1 MNLALWIAAALLAV
15 AFLATGLL
23 KITRSKEK
31 LAAAGLGWTEDFSP
45 AAITAIGVA
54 EVLGAIG
61 LILPAVL
68 DVAPVLVP
76 VAAVGL
82 ALVMVGAITTHARR
96 KETPLVVLNVV
107 LLALALFVA
116 WGRFGPY
123 AF

>member
-1 MNLALWIAAALLAV
+1 MNIALWIAAALLAL

-23 KITRSKEK
+23 KITQSKEK
-31 LAAAGLGWTEDFSP
+31 LAAAGMGWTESFSP
-45 AAITAIGVA
+45 AAIKAIGVA

-68 DVAPVLVP
+68 DIAPFLVP
-76 VAAVGL
+76 IAAVGL
-82 ALVMVGAITTHARR
+82 ALVMVGAITTHVRR
-96 KETPLVVLNVV
+96 KETPMVVLNVV

-116 WGRFGPY
+116 WGRFGAY

>member
-1 MNLALWIAAALLAV
+1 MNLALWIAAALLAL

-23 KITRSKEK
+23 KITQSKEK
-31 LAAAGLGWTEDFSP
+31 LAAAGMGWTESFSP
-45 AAITAIGVA
+45 STITAIGVA

-82 ALVMVGAITTHARR
+82 ALVMVGAAVTHLRR
-96 KETPLVVLNVV
+96 KETQMVVVNVV
-107 LLALALFVA
+107 LLALAVFVA
-116 WGRFGPY
+116 WGRFGAY

>member
-1 MNLALWIAAALLAV
+1 MNIALWIAASLLAL

-23 KITRSKEK
+23 KIIRSKEQ
-31 LAAAGLGWTEDFSP
+31 LAAAGMGWTESFSP
-45 AAITAIGVA
+45 ATIKAIGVA

-68 DVAPVLVP
+68 DVAPFLVP
-76 VAAVGL
+76 IAAVGL
-82 ALVMVGAITTHARR
+82 ALVMVGAATTHLRR
-96 KETPLVVLNVV
+96 KETPMVVLNVV

>member
-1 MNLALWIAAALLAV
+1 MNIALWVAAALLAI

-23 KITRSKEK
+23 KITRSKEQ
-31 LAAAGLGWTEDFSP
+31 LAAAGMGWTEGFSP
-45 AAITAIGVA
+45 STITAIGVA
-54 EVLGAIG
+54 EVLGAVG

-82 ALVMVGAITTHARR
+82 ALVMVGAATTHLLR
-96 KETPLVVLNVV
+96 KETRMVVLNVV

>member
-1 MNLALWIAAALLAV
+1 MNLALWIAAALLAL

-31 LAAAGLGWTEDFSP
+31 LAAAGMGWTEDFSP
-45 AAITAIGVA
+45 SVIKAIGVA

-68 DVAPVLVP
+68 DVAPFLVP
-76 VAAVGL
+76 IAAVGL
-82 ALVMVGAITTHARR
+82 ALVMVGAATTHLRR
-96 KETPLVVLNVV
+96 KETPMVALNVV

>member
-1 MNLALWIAAALLAV
+1 MNLALWIAAALLAL

-31 LAAAGLGWTEDFSP
+31 LAASGMGWTESFSP
-45 AAITAIGVA
+45 ATIKAIGVA
-54 EVLGAIG
+54 EVLGALG

-68 DVAPVLVP
+68 DVAPILVP
-76 VAAVGL
+76 IAAVGL
-82 ALVMVGAITTHARR
+82 ALVMVGAATTHLSRGE
-96 KETPLVVLNVV
+96 KQMVVVNVV
-107 LLALALFVA
+107 LAALALFVA

>member
-1 MNLALWIAAALLAV
+1 MNLVLWIAAALLAL

-23 KITRSKEK
+23 KIVRSKEQ
-31 LAAAGLGWTEDFSP
+31 LAAAGMGWTESFSP
-45 AAITAIGVA
+45 AVIKAIGVA

-68 DVAPVLVP
+68 DVATFLVP

-82 ALVMVGAITTHARR
+82 ALVMVGAATTHLRR
-96 KETPLVVLNVV
+96 KETPMVVLNVV

-116 WGRFGPY
+116 WGRFGAY

>member
-1 MNLALWIAAALLAV
+1 MNLALWIAAALLAL

-23 KITRSKEK
+23 KITQPKEK
-31 LAAAGLGWTEDFSP
+31 LAASGLGWTEDFSP
-45 AAITAIGVA
+45 AAIKAIGVA

-76 VAAVGL
+76 VAAAGL
-82 ALVMVGAITTHARR
+82 ALVMVGAAITHLRR
-96 KETPLVVLNVV
+96 KETQMVAVNVV
-107 LLALALFVA
+107 LLVLAVFVA
-116 WGRFGPY
+116 WGRFSDY